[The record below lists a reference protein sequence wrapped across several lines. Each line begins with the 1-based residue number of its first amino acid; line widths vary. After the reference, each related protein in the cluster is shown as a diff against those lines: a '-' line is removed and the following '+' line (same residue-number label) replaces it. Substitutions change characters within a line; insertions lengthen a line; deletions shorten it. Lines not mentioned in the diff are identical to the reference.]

1 MGNFLVQIALM
12 PDAVATTAGAAFGT
26 PTVNCYIESSTG
38 IAEGGRTGVYILS
51 TDQTVLR

>member
-1 MGNFLVQIALM
+1 M